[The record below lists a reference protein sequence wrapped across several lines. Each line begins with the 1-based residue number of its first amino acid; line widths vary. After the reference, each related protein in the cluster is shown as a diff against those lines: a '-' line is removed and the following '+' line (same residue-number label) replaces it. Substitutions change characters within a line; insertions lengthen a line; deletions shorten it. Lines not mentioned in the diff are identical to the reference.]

1 MYRNGQ
7 SVFKKIES
15 FKWFMYGNQLGAS
28 KQTNER
34 TEKDPIVD
42 VCYGFSPMVGDFD
55 QAAKNQ
61 KTSIFCSIHL
71 ND

>member
-1 MYRNGQ
+1 MVR
-7 SVFKKIES
+7 VFQKNRIIQVIYVWKS
-15 FKWFMYGNQLGAS
+15 TRS

-61 KTSIFCSIHL
+61 KTSIFCSIRL
-71 ND
+71 NV